1 MQDTLLLVDGN
12 RDMLQSLT
20 ETLGEDYLV
29 FTAENGQQALN
40 LIESHSI
47 RMIIS
52 DIQIHPVN
60 GFDLCTRLKTSLNHS
75 HIPIILLMDPKRL
88 QSQLDGLKAGADACI
103 EKPVSPEHLKVQIS
117 NLINNRK
124 KIRAYYTRYP
134 LAHMSTMAYSR
145 TDEQFLVTLNNLIM
159 ENIENPELDVE
170 FLSKLMNI
178 SRPTLYR
185 KIKVLS
191 DLTPNELLTVT
202 RLKKAA
208 ELLAGT
214 GYKIFE
220 VAMMVGFNSQSSFG
234 KAFLKQFRMTPTA
247 FQQIRKKEEK
257 FIARES
263 ML

>member
-47 RMIIS
+47 RIIIS
-52 DIQIHPVN
+52 DIQLHPVN
-60 GFDLCTRLKTSLNHS
+60 GFDLCTRLKTSLNYS

-103 EKPVSPEHLKVQIS
+103 EKPVSPEHLKIQIS

-145 TDEQFLVTLNNLIM
+145 TDEQFLVTLNNVIM

-170 FLSKLMNI
+170 LLSKLMNI

-220 VAMMVGFNSQSSFG
+220 VAIMVGFNSQSSFG
-234 KAFLKQFRMTPTA
+234 KAFLKQFKMTPTA
-247 FQQIRKKEEK
+247 FQQTRKKEGK
-257 FIARES
+257 FIAREPIF
-263 ML
+263 